1 MCRNKYCHT
10 CIRKHTHVYI
20 HTHLYLNIFTNT
32 SKYENIKYEQQDVYT
47 AMHFVH
53 RRVRSLLNTI
63 ELKDVD
69 RTKATSDLENRYEH
83 KLAEQMD
90 RYDLLVS
97 THVDF
102 HFHYFLFLFFSF
114 S

>member
-1 MCRNKYCHT
+1 MCT
-10 CIRKHTHVYI
+10 LTYI
-20 HTHLYLNIFTNT
+20 
-32 SKYENIKYEQQDVYT
+32 S
-47 AMHFVH
+47 VH

-69 RTKATSDLENRYEH
+69 RTKVTSDLENRYEH

-97 THVDF
+97 TYVDF
-102 HFHYFLFLFFSF
+102 RNLILLSF
-114 S
+114 SDNYQLLA

>member
-1 MCRNKYCHT
+1 MNNNMLT
-10 CIRKHTHVYI
+10 LPYI
-20 HTHLYLNIFTNT
+20 F
-32 SKYENIKYEQQDVYT
+32 E
-47 AMHFVH
+47 H

-97 THVDF
+97 TYMKDV
-102 HFHYFLFLFFSF
+102 
-114 S
+114 

>member
-1 MCRNKYCHT
+1 MFTLAY
-10 CIRKHTHVYI
+10 IFVY
-20 HTHLYLNIFTNT
+20 
-32 SKYENIKYEQQDVYT
+32 
-47 AMHFVH
+47 

-102 HFHYFLFLFFSF
+102 HRLLFFSF
-114 S
+114 SYYPYLLTN

>member
-1 MCRNKYCHT
+1 MYT
-10 CIRKHTHVYI
+10 LTHV
-20 HTHLYLNIFTNT
+20 
-32 SKYENIKYEQQDVYT
+32 S
-47 AMHFVH
+47 VH

-69 RTKATSDLENRYEH
+69 RTKVTSDLENRYEH

-97 THVDF
+97 TYVDF
-102 HFHYFLFLFFSF
+102 RNLILLSF
-114 S
+114 SDNYQLRA